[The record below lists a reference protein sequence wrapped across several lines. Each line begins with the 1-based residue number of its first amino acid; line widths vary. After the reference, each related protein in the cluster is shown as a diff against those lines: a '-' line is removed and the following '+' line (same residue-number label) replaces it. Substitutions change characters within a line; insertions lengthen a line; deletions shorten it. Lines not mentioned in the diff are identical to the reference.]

1 MIRIAAALD
10 TRKIVPANRHGYGE
24 GFQILHIMSS
34 LLCMAFDTRGIWD
47 IKLGKDDQLHH
58 NPDSLL
64 QSDPLVPS
72 RECISRVHLKLF
84 ISLVPVKAQF
94 VVLRNILLLRPL
106 RHVDQ

>member
-1 MIRIAAALD
+1 M
-10 TRKIVPANRHGYGE
+10 PANRHGYGE
-24 GFQILHIMSS
+24 GFQILRTMSS
-34 LLCMAFDTRGIWD
+34 LLWMVFDTWEMWH
-47 IKLGKDDQLHH
+47 IKMGKDDQLHH